1 MRIFETV
8 YDLKLFLNVER
19 AQQKSIGLVPTMGAL
34 HAGHMAL
41 IRQAADENDVVVC
54 SVFVNPIQFNKEEDL
69 QNYPRTVSS
78 DLEKL
83 QAGGC
88 DVVFIP
94 SEEEMYPE
102 PVEENYDFGP
112 LEQVMEGRFRPGHFN
127 GVAVV
132 VRRLFEIVD
141 PEKAYF
147 GQKDYQQLII
157 IRKLVQMLNLN
168 IDIVAVPIVREA
180 DGLAMS
186 SRNMR
191 LKPEER
197 DAAPIIYKTLLYAKA
212 QREKFDTPGHLIKW
226 GTQQLQQ
233 QPLFDVEYFD
243 IVDADSL
250 QSIKQWSDTKRC
262 ILCVAVFVGKIRL
275 IDNIILFS

>member
-112 LEQVMEGRFRPGHFN
+112 LEQVMEGRFRPGHFK